1 MTSTEAETVREV
13 QSVECTSLHYYS
25 AEELEVV
32 SLVSKVVAGRV
43 SRKGH
48 IPKLGLLYSSSHY
61 LSYPYSIL
69 TQHRPQV

>member
-1 MTSTEAETVREV
+1 MTSTGAETVREV
-13 QSVECTSLHYYS
+13 QSVECNSLHYYS
-25 AEELEVV
+25 ADEQEVV
-32 SLVSKVVAGRV
+32 SLVSKVVPARV

-48 IPKLGLLYSSSHY
+48 IPKLSLLYSSSHY